1 MEVDF
6 LGYKVLDLF
15 CGAGG
20 LSLGFDMADFDI
32 IGGID
37 FDQEAL
43 DTHKTNFND
52 GFDFCGDIAALD
64 DDFVLEKF
72 SDSVD
77 VIIGGPPCQ
86 GFSVANMQQKDIEN
100 DDRNKLFYQF
110 IRFVRLLKPKA
121 FVMEN
126 VPQILTKDDG
136 HVKKVMLDVMGD
148 LGYNVNTKVLIAS
161 DYGVPQRRRRAFFVG
176 INKDLNK
183 TFDFDY
189 IQKKPVVTVEE
200 AISDLYVFDKTTKQS
215 TVNDEFDFENE
226 PSSDF
231 QKLMRKNS
239 NNKVYNHNIKYP
251 KDIVQKRMEYVPE
264 GGNWQDVPED
274 MWDTVRNNRHSSAYR
289 RLNSQDVSITIDTG
303 HMNYF
308 HPKYNRVPSVRES
321 ARIQS
326 FPDDFIFTGKQGSQ
340 FRQVGNAVPP
350 LLSNAIAKTL
360 KNYLDGKYND
370 LQDY

>member
-1 MEVDF
+1 
-6 LGYKVLDLF
+6 
-15 CGAGG
+15 
-20 LSLGFDMADFDI
+20 
-32 IGGID
+32 
-37 FDQEAL
+37 
-43 DTHKTNFND
+43 
-52 GFDFCGDIAALD
+52 
-64 DDFVLEKF
+64 
-72 SDSVD
+72 
-77 VIIGGPPCQ
+77 
-86 GFSVANMQQKDIEN
+86 
-100 DDRNKLFYQF
+100 
-110 IRFVRLLKPKA
+110 
-121 FVMEN
+121 
-126 VPQILTKDDG
+126 
-136 HVKKVMLDVMGD
+136 MLDVMGD

-264 GGNWQDVPED
+264 GGNWKDVPED